1 MAGEEKP
8 PRAVVGARAALVRAG
23 GALLLLGFG
32 AFPAQAALESAIRGS
47 DGRPAAFG
55 LSVIPGGK
63 REVTVSWTLRTRDEG
78 ARVVLYAGTSFAAGF
93 PLAEV
98 AALPGLHSYRFV
110 DRSVH
115 DGQWLYWLVVDDG
128 RAGRSVLGTLVCV
141 SPAMDCGPAPA
152 SPDARPLLAE
162 WPEAERVR
170 VRWDSPG
177 EPVAAGT
184 PFPAPPL
191 VPPPEASSA
200 SGGPQRVAVDL
211 RAASRS

>member
-8 PRAVVGARAALVRAG
+8 PRAVVGARAALVWTC
-23 GALLLLGFG
+23 GALLLLVAG
-32 AFPAQAALESAIRGS
+32 AFPAEAAQESAIRGP
-47 DGRPAAFG
+47 DGRSAAFG

-78 ARVVLYAGTSFAAGF
+78 ARVVLYGGTSLAAGF

-98 AALPGLHSYRFV
+98 AALPGLHSYQFV

-115 DGQWLYWLVVDDG
+115 EGQWLYWLVVDDG
-128 RAGRSVLGTLVCV
+128 RAGRFVLGTLVCV

-152 SPDARPLLAE
+152 SSDARPLLTE
-162 WPEAERVR
+162 WPESERVR
-170 VRWDSPG
+170 VRWESPG

-184 PFPAPPL
+184 PIPPPPL
-191 VPPPEASSA
+191 VPPPEASPA
-200 SGGPQRVAVDL
+200 SGGPHRVAVDL